1 MGFNDMDMAST
12 IIANPLT
19 ERLESPETLAAHLAA
34 LVALDPRL
42 APVAERAGSFE
53 IRTSPGGFAGLAQI
67 VTGQQVSTQSADAI
81 WSRFSALDGAL
92 DPAGYLRLS
101 EETVRKS
108 GQSGAKYRTLRAIA
122 EAVLAGEFDFSPLPE
137 LPAEQAIAALTRLK
151 GIGPWTAEIYLM
163 FCSGHPDI
171 FPAGDLALQI
181 AVGHALRMDHI
192 PDAKEL
198 VEIAKPWS
206 PHRHAA
212 ALLFWKYYAVAIRKA
227 GGIAL

>member
-1 MGFNDMDMAST
+1 LYQFPTAETVLRTDDHLLRAAGLSST
-12 IIANPLT
+12 KLATLRRVADLLAAGT
-19 ERLESPETLAAHLAA
+19 LDESMLEELESHDAAA
-34 LVALDPRL
+34 L
-42 APVAERAGSFE
+42 
-53 IRTSPGGFAGLAQI
+53 
-67 VTGQQVSTQSADAI
+67 
-81 WSRFSALDGAL
+81 
-92 DPAGYLRLS
+92 LR
-101 EETVRKS
+101 
-108 GQSGAKYRTLRAIA
+108 GI
-122 EAVLAGEFDFSPLPE
+122 
-137 LPAEQAIAALTRLK
+137 K

-171 FPAGDLALQI
+171 FPAGDLALQK